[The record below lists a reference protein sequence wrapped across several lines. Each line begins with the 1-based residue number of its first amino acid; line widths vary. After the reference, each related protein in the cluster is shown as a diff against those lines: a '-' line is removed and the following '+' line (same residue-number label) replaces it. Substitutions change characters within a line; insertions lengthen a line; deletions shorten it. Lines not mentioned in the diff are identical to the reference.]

1 MSERQKQIERE
12 IEDII
17 EQTLNIFHENA
28 FLNTCWEAD
37 IALEKDVNITDSL
50 ILKDPFDK

>member
-37 IALEKDVNITDSL
+37 IALEKDVHITDSL